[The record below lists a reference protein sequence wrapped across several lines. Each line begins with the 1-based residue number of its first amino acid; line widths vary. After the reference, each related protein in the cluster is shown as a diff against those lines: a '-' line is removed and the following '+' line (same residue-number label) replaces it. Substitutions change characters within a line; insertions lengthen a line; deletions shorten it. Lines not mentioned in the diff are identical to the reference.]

1 MARYWNEGH
10 SQNFILLKD
19 RIDRRQLLEKVGGNG
34 ENSFCMSFP
43 HRAKKLWNIIS
54 APYLK
59 EYDASDFIDDDN
71 EVFDNGPRPM
81 LFERPDL
88 SVEEEIIQSLRN
100 KRMSMDSSDE
110 EGKQGDSED
119 FSVNPDDEMISLQSA
134 GSSEDKWTKKK
145 LSRQSPKQT
154 QMQSNGEDDQMFN
167 NHSSTSVVK
176 DTRILE
182 ITDQNGDE
190 WDNLNLNA
198 VSTPKKRRAIIIDS
212 DEDE

>member
-1 MARYWNEGH
+1 
-10 SQNFILLKD
+10 
-19 RIDRRQLLEKVGGNG
+19 
-34 ENSFCMSFP
+34 
-43 HRAKKLWNIIS
+43 
-54 APYLK
+54 
-59 EYDASDFIDDDN
+59 
-71 EVFDNGPRPM
+71 
-81 LFERPDL
+81 
-88 SVEEEIIQSLRN
+88 
-100 KRMSMDSSDE
+100 
-110 EGKQGDSED
+110 
-119 FSVNPDDEMISLQSA
+119 MISLQSA